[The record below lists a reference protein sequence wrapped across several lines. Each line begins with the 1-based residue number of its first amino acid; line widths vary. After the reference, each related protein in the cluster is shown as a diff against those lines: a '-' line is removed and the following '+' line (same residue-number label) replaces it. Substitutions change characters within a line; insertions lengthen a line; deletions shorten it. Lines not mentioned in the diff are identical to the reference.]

1 MSHSMMDE
9 RSVSGVEGPTPKG
22 SSAALRQEA
31 NAERDEQG
39 QTVEHTMEPPQAP
52 SKDGLE
58 FALVGEELEEY
69 KRQAA
74 KLLPM
79 HSPFAPPLS
88 QGPPKL
94 HSIISDATISSSSK
108 PASSTAATS
117 SSTPPNFSSF
127 PTHSMQSVLQRLN
140 EEAAARHALNNNDI
154 DSLIERLGVRWR
166 DEEHSS
172 KDEGEDGPRAAKS
185 CRRNGARKAK
195 KGSNSSSYEANTTRE
210 VPRVTAGEILRVI
223 SSNSAA
229 SAPPRMP
236 TAAAAITNRAS
247 NTSLHHH
254 QNGSTNFSPSPLIP
268 SPSSST
274 RTNTDATPAAT
285 SSTTTE
291 QPQQEGQHIAP
302 ASPERPTEQMR
313 TEGDGNNAA
322 FDLGYGLRF
331 MKPRS
336 YRRGSTSSTSA
347 VPPIASS
354 SSSSAKKKKKKS
366 SRTSAKKRGAP
377 TSKSRSSD
385 RSTTKRSHKKKRA
398 RLSS

>member
-9 RSVSGVEGPTPKG
+9 RSVSGEEGPKG
-22 SSAALRQEA
+22 SSAALSQAA
-31 NAERDEQG
+31 NAGREEQG
-39 QTVEHTMEPPQAP
+39 NTVEHTVEPPQAS

-94 HSIISDATISSSSK
+94 HSIISDATISSISK

-117 SSTPPNFSSF
+117 SSSPPNFSSF

-140 EEAAARHALNNNDI
+140 EEAAARHAQNNNDI

-185 CRRNGARKAK
+185 CRRNGPRKAK
-195 KGSNSSSYEANTTRE
+195 KGPNSNSYEANTTRE

-223 SSNSAA
+223 SSNPTA

-247 NTSLHHH
+247 NASFHHY
-254 QNGSTNFSPSPLIP
+254 QNGSTSVSPSPIP
-268 SPSSST
+268 SSSST
-274 RTNTDATPAAT
+274 RTNSDVTPAAT
-285 SSTTTE
+285 SPTTTE
-291 QPQQEGQHIAP
+291 QPQQEGQHITP

-347 VPPIASS
+347 APPIASS

-366 SRTSAKKRGAP
+366 SRTSSKKRGAP
-377 TSKSRSSD
+377 TSKPRSSD
-385 RSTTKRSHKKKRA
+385 RSSTKRSHKKKRA